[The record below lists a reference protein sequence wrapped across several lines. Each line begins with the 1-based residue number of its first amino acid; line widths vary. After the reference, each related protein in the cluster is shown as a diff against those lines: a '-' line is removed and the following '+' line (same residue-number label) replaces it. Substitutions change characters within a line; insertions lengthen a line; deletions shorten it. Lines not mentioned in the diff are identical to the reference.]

1 MSAYPT
7 VFKPS
12 NDFEVSASE
21 CPEHFVEFLFDLMRH
36 DDNSWKKDKGN
47 ENVELGGFIGG
58 KISLRVSSIFG
69 HVERLLMVIQASQ
82 IVGSNALQEMEE
94 LIAKQDDA
102 YMSWDPAAYQD
113 WLDESEY
120 GSLLSLQELPG
131 IAHHFLNQIIQKL
144 ELNLSEFDK
153 DSPQEQLYDFKEH
166 YIHLSP
172 SDITIQFGTLFEIYL
187 QKTTSS

>member
-12 NDFEVSASE
+12 NDVEVSASE

-36 DDNSWKKDKGN
+36 DDNSWKKDQDN
-47 ENVELGGFIGG
+47 ENLELGGFIGG

-69 HVERLLMVIQASQ
+69 HVERLLIVIQASQ
-82 IVGSNALQEMEE
+82 IVGSDALQEMED
-94 LIAKQDDA
+94 LIAKHDDA

-120 GSLLSLQELPG
+120 GSLLSLQELP
-131 IAHHFLNQIIQKL
+131 AAANLYLTKII
-144 ELNLSEFDK
+144 SEIRQDLIQ
-153 DSPQEQLYDFKEH
+153 SQE
-166 YIHLSP
+166 
-172 SDITIQFGTLFEIYL
+172 GTLDSDLYHFSQGYAHYSPEVITLHMGRLFEEKL
-187 QKTTSS
+187 LLK